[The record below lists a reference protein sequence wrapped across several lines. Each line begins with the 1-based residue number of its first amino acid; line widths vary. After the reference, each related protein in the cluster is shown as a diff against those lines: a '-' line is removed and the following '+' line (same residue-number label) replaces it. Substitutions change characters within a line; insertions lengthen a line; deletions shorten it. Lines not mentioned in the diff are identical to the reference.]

1 MGSHATNEALVGK
14 LAGSLTLV
22 PLFNVDR
29 ALDTFTRFEIPCA
42 AINHLAITRVLAE
55 NLGHGEYKYERIDGK
70 KVIFLPL
77 EGAVEAN
84 SDFTIGLLQEL
95 FRERVLSSFHVT
107 VVSGSDIREYKRS
120 R

>member
-1 MGSHATNEALVGK
+1 MGSHVARGAPVGK

-29 ALDTFTRFEIPCA
+29 ALDTFTRFGIPCA

-77 EGAVEAN
+77 ETAVEAD
-84 SDFTIGLLQEL
+84 SDFTVGLLQEL
-95 FRERVLSSFHVT
+95 HRERVLASFHVT
-107 VVSGSDIREYKRS
+107 VVSGSNIREYRRS
-120 R
+120 S